1 MVGDSGGDV
10 DLKRDYL
17 TDGNSRRSRSELSL
31 ACFSV
36 SEARFIT
43 VSEARFITRSAAALA
58 VSYCT
63 TH

>member
-1 MVGDSGGDV
+1 M

-43 VSEARFITRSAAALA
+43 RSAAALA